1 GIRALERAGL
11 MANVRPL
18 LIPMRGR
25 MVHDRNGGT
34 ALHPYG
40 QRDEEVIY
48 SVGRAALNRMLMEEA
63 ARLPSVTAR
72 FRRTWLGA
80 APARNVRRFR
90 GGVEQAEYE
99 LPLVPTIATDGAGSA
114 VRSSLAFG
122 GHVSVREE
130 LLDHDYKELTI
141 PAVDGKPALDPH
153 ALHVWPR

>member
-1 GIRALERAGL
+1 
-11 MANVRPL
+11 MDNVRPL

-40 QRDEEVIY
+40 QRDDEVIY

-63 ARLPSVTAR
+63 ARLPSVTIR
-72 FRRTWLGA
+72 FGQTCLGA
-80 APARNVRRFR
+80 DPPRNVLRFR

-99 LPLVPTIATDGAGSA
+99 LPLAPTIAADGAGSA
-114 VRSSLAFG
+114 IRSSLAFG
-122 GHVSVREE
+122 GHVSAREE

-141 PAVDGKPALDPH
+141 PPVNGRPALDS
-153 ALHVWPR
+153 